1 MDAKKKNDLEE
12 TYERIL
18 NVGFCIV
25 PYEDISDIIGPDPMV
40 YGTAKDE
47 RILSFE
53 GVEALFKSQYE
64 QMGNMKPAFD
74 RKRIAKRISNGG
86 NNACIIE
93 EFTLTLS
100 SDEEIHTIF
109 MRATCVM
116 EYLDN
121 QWKLTHW
128 HTSTPV
134 DTENDPWHMEE
145 WKREKEKLQQLVDE
159 QTAALKQNNRELQIE
174 AALEKI
180 RSSSLAMQKTED
192 LREVVKVLFE
202 QMQGLSVDM
211 GFATVSIFIF
221 EDVSR
226 NIRQWLP
233 LPDGVSSLSVPYFD
247 HPISSDLFDAKESG
261 EDFFTKIYTLEEK
274 NTWLAHGFEHTDY
287 KDLPVAFKS
296 SLLQAPGYAIAITL
310 AKNSGICIPSFE
322 GKLPTPENIQIM
334 KRVGKV
340 FEQAYIRFLDLQK
353 AESQAREAQIEVAVE
368 RVRAK
373 ALAMH
378 KSTEILQV
386 AMTLKE
392 QMEGLNLSGVTAAT
406 IYLEHDDN
414 KIRVWDI
421 TELKESEQGPQ
432 LSSDFT
438 FRLEDTDPGL
448 WVRRIWNASEKYSV
462 IEMSGDDFIKCE
474 KWIREFDE
482 TAADNYR
489 EFIRAAKIEH
499 TWHPTVHLEKGKLN
513 LDFTVPPPVEME
525 FILPKMGA
533 AFDLAYRRFLDLQ
546 KAEAQ
551 AKEAQIEV
559 SLERVRSAS
568 MAMHKTDELGKVVEM
583 LFLQFSELDLDFYQ
597 VWINIFRL
605 EEGVSDCWFSPVKG
619 VINEAYTALV
629 PLEPFENLSIKTWKA
644 GEEFSYL
651 SWNGLREVDK
661 VMKELS
667 ALTNHPSFHQIQ
679 KKKRMKRVEIVDCN
693 HKYGVIAMAKN
704 EDITDNDRSILKR
717 FANVF
722 EQSYTRFLDLQK
734 AESQAR
740 EAKIESALER
750 VRSRSLAMHHSSEL
764 SAVVDTLLGEFTNLE
779 FTLTFCIINLID
791 EQDMSNTVWAAN
803 PETGKDPESYYMKFE
818 DYPFHHAMWDA
829 WKAQKKRFV
838 YIIEGEE
845 KKIYDEY
852 LYSETEFRRF
862 PKHVQDANKALER
875 YVAGFTFFKY
885 SGLQTV
891 SLNPITEDDLEI
903 LERFGK
909 VFEQAYTRFL
919 DLQKVEAQAREA
931 EIQLALERVRARS
944 LAMHRSEELADISLE
959 LVKQVQVLGMESWFC
974 AFNIYDDD
982 PRGSVEWG
990 SNGQG
995 TFPTYRTPREGLF
1008 LQYFEAG
1015 QRGETLLVNEIGE
1028 EACPAHYE
1036 YLCSL
1041 PGVGEQL
1048 LQMKAAG
1055 IPFPASQIDHVAF
1068 FKYGYVL
1075 FITYEPAPE
1084 SHDIFKRFANV
1095 FEQSYTRF
1103 LDLQKAEAQAREARI
1118 EAALERVRS
1127 RSMAMHK
1134 TDELQEVVRVV
1145 AEELKNT
1152 GVILDTWGAV
1162 ICTYFQDSKDVLH
1175 WTASEDPCNPSIA
1188 FLLPYF
1194 KDELFDE
1201 AWESKERGDSYF
1213 AKVFS
1218 FEVKNTFFNHAFEH
1232 SDYRQLSEDYKKLIL
1247 ESKNHG
1253 IAWAWAKNSAIMI
1266 PSIQGDLPSEDEKEI
1281 LIRFARVFEQ
1291 SFIRF
1296 LDLQKAEAQA
1306 REAQIEASL
1315 ERIRAKAM
1323 SMHHSDELDEVLAVL
1338 CEQFDTLG
1346 IFPMSTHM
1354 TVLDIANN
1362 KFTFRETGKFGNRSF
1377 GEQTVALDAMDTW
1390 KEMVESWKSADP
1402 YSINRLH
1409 FPKETLPQVWEVF
1422 HESFASMPE
1431 GSKITPDDYPD
1442 GIYHTAGKHPFG
1454 YIGMNQV
1461 RPATE
1466 KEEQI
1471 VVKFANE
1478 FGRAYQRFLDLQK
1491 AEEQTREAQINLA
1504 VERVRARAL
1513 AMFKS
1518 EEILGVV
1525 TKLKNE
1531 VMALDI
1537 PDVIAATIIL
1547 KEGEDKVRMW
1557 DLSSLDENS
1566 YGDEI
1571 PFVLSFKFKKRDPN
1585 LYVKRVWENPENY
1598 FLEVEETKDF
1608 KRFIEWLRENNKN
1621 VVADEVE
1628 EFIESTQINK
1638 LHHAV
1643 KKLNNGKLV
1652 IDLLNPPPDEMET
1665 LLTKMGAAFDL
1676 AYKRFEDLQ
1685 KAEAQ
1690 TRESEIQLA
1699 LERVR
1704 ARTMAMHNSDEL
1716 AEASSLLFQQ
1726 MEALGVHT
1734 YSSGFTIWDEKQG
1747 HLVSWMC
1754 NADGSMNPPFRM
1766 PIEEEKWHE
1775 EQYDSWKKGD
1785 DFIVKDLNGE
1795 EMKSYFQYLRSFPLL
1810 DEAFKKS
1817 ESAGHLMPERQVH
1830 HTAHFS
1836 HGNLLFIT
1844 LDPIPDAHDIFTRFA
1859 KVFDQT
1865 YTRFLDLKKSEA
1877 QAKEAKIEVALE
1889 KVRSRTM
1896 AMQKAEELGEV
1907 ATVLFREM
1915 NALVDNLW
1923 TCGFVLCEPNRQ
1935 EDEWWLSLNNGLI
1948 QPFFLPNIGDYAHE
1962 SLYKGWIKGESY
1974 RTVTLQDEVL
1984 QEHYDWLMNI
1994 PISRKIFEEM
2004 EASGISRPNWQRL
2017 HAAYFKTGYLVII
2030 TEVPCEAEEIF
2041 KRFAQVFDLTY
2052 TRFLDLQKA
2061 ENQARESQIEAS
2073 LERVRAKAL
2082 AMHNSEDL
2090 RQTIT
2095 AIFEELKGLNIKTI
2109 RLGLGLVNP
2118 DRPEGEIVT
2127 SRIDGKDHILEVSG
2141 KFRLEGHPVLDS
2153 CYDHFKQQQD
2163 YFPILEGEE
2172 INSYYAALQG
2182 YVNVQ
2187 GQGTDTKHFGCFL
2200 YFKEGCLY
2208 AWSAEP
2214 HSEGQIGILKKF
2226 SRVVEITYRRYKD
2239 LLESEYREKE
2249 AVKQASLDRV
2259 RAEIASMRT
2268 ANDLERITPLI
2279 WKELTTLGIPF
2290 LRCGVFIMDEKE
2302 ELIHTFLSTPDG
2314 KAIAAFHLPYTSNP
2328 FFNAIEEWRAKKIH
2342 ISHWDTEE
2350 FSALA
2355 DSLVKEGQLIN
2366 REQYLNSVPKGGLY
2380 LHYVP
2385 FLQGIVYVG
2394 NTAALTNENL
2404 QLVQSVADAFSTAY
2418 ARYEDFVKL
2427 EQAKAKVESA
2437 MSELKATQSQL
2448 VQQEKLASL
2457 GQLTAGIA
2465 HEIKNPLNFVN
2476 NFSEVSMEM
2485 IEEILEARDERR
2497 ETRVKT
2503 FLPDRQDHEMK
2514 REEFEEMEDE
2524 ILEDIKINLKK
2535 IHEHG
2540 SRANGIV
2547 TSMLQHSR
2555 GGSGKMEPTDLNA
2568 LIKEYVNLSFHG
2580 MRAGKNPI
2588 NVEIALDLYPD
2599 LGMVSLI
2606 KEDFTR
2612 VIINL
2617 CNNAFDALRS
2627 KVQSKNLPGLEAY
2640 HPKLTVRTNSEKDH
2654 ILLQVADNGPGIP
2667 DDIKDKILQPF
2678 FTTKKGTEGTGLG
2691 LSITND
2697 IVKAHGGELE
2707 IETVIDKGTKFIIK
2721 LNT

>member
-1 MDAKKKNDLEE
+1 MDAKKKKNLEE
-12 TYERIL
+12 TYKRIL

-64 QMGNMKPAFD
+64 QMGNMKPAYE
-74 RKRIAKRISNGG
+74 RKRIALRISNSG

-93 EFTLTLS
+93 ELTFTLS
-100 SDEEIHTIF
+100 SDKEIHTIF

-180 RSSSLAMQKTED
+180 RSSSLAMQKPDD

-211 GFATVSIFIF
+211 GFASVSIFIF
-221 EDVSR
+221 EDGSR

-233 LPDGVSSLSVPYFD
+233 LPDGVSSMSVPYFD
-247 HPISSDLFDAKESG
+247 HPISSDLFDAKENG
-261 EDFFTKIYTLEEK
+261 EDFFTKVYTLEEK

-287 KDLPVAFKS
+287 KDLPVDFKS

-322 GKLPTPENIQIM
+322 GKLPTPEDIQIM

-340 FEQAYIRFLDLQK
+340 FEQAYI
-353 AESQAREAQIEVAVE
+353 
-368 RVRAK
+368 
-373 ALAMH
+373 
-378 KSTEILQV
+378 
-386 AMTLKE
+386 
-392 QMEGLNLSGVTAAT
+392 
-406 IYLEHDDN
+406 
-414 KIRVWDI
+414 
-421 TELKESEQGPQ
+421 
-432 LSSDFT
+432 
-438 FRLEDTDPGL
+438 
-448 WVRRIWNASEKYSV
+448 
-462 IEMSGDDFIKCE
+462 
-474 KWIREFDE
+474 
-482 TAADNYR
+482 
-489 EFIRAAKIEH
+489 
-499 TWHPTVHLEKGKLN
+499 
-513 LDFTVPPPVEME
+513 
-525 FILPKMGA
+525 
-533 AFDLAYRRFLDLQ
+533 RFLDLQ

-651 SWNGLREVDK
+651 SWNGLGEVDK

-764 SAVVDTLLGEFTNLE
+764 SAVVDTLLKEFTNLE

-803 PETGKDPESYYMKFE
+803 PEEGKDPESYYMKFE

-838 YIIEGEE
+838 YTIEGEE
-845 KKIYDEY
+845 KKIYDQY
-852 LYSETEFRRF
+852 LYNDTEFRRF
-862 PKHVQDANKALER
+862 PKNVQEANKSLER

-891 SLNPITEDDLEI
+891 SVNPISEDELEI
-903 LERFGK
+903 LERFGR

-919 DLQKVEAQAREA
+919 DLQKAEAQAREA
-931 EIQLALERVRARS
+931 EIQLALERVRAKTM
-944 LAMHRSEELADISLE
+944 AMKTQSDLLGIIEL
-959 LVKQVQVLGMESWFC
+959 F
-974 AFNIYDDD
+974 
-982 PRGSVEWG
+982 
-990 SNGQG
+990 
-995 TFPTYRTPREGLF
+995 
-1008 LQYFEAG
+1008 
-1015 QRGETLLVNEIGE
+1015 
-1028 EACPAHYE
+1028 
-1036 YLCSL
+1036 
-1041 PGVGEQL
+1041 GEQL
-1048 LQMKAAG
+1048 NAVGIRFDNVTFIEGPITKKRDWDLWSYAPEAENTTDKILIPYIETPYFTKTAKAVKEYQKTG
-1055 IPFPASQIDHVAF
+1055 QPIQVKTFTKKEKNEFLDHYWKHVPAVSDEFVNYVNATPGSIIVDAF
-1068 FKYGYVL
+1068 LEEITVSMVKWNTEPY
-1075 FITYEPAPE
+1075 TYEE
-1084 SHDIFKRFANV
+1084 LEIYERFAKE
-1095 FEQSYTRF
+1095 FRQ
-1103 LDLQKAEAQAREARI
+1103 
-1118 EAALERVRS
+1118 
-1127 RSMAMHK
+1127 
-1134 TDELQEVVRVV
+1134 
-1145 AEELKNT
+1145 
-1152 GVILDTWGAV
+1152 
-1162 ICTYFQDSKDVLH
+1162 TY
-1175 WTASEDPCNPSIA
+1175 
-1188 FLLPYF
+1188 
-1194 KDELFDE
+1194 
-1201 AWESKERGDSYF
+1201 
-1213 AKVFS
+1213 
-1218 FEVKNTFFNHAFEH
+1218 
-1232 SDYRQLSEDYKKLIL
+1232 
-1247 ESKNHG
+1247 
-1253 IAWAWAKNSAIMI
+1253 
-1266 PSIQGDLPSEDEKEI
+1266 
-1281 LIRFARVFEQ
+1281 
-1291 SFIRF
+1291 IRF
-1296 LDLQKAEAQA
+1296 LDIKKA
-1306 REAQIEASL
+1306 
-1315 ERIRAKAM
+1315 
-1323 SMHHSDELDEVLAVL
+1323 
-1338 CEQFDTLG
+1338 
-1346 IFPMSTHM
+1346 
-1354 TVLDIANN
+1354 
-1362 KFTFRETGKFGNRSF
+1362 
-1377 GEQTVALDAMDTW
+1377 
-1390 KEMVESWKSADP
+1390 
-1402 YSINRLH
+1402 
-1409 FPKETLPQVWEVF
+1409 
-1422 HESFASMPE
+1422 
-1431 GSKITPDDYPD
+1431 
-1442 GIYHTAGKHPFG
+1442 
-1454 YIGMNQV
+1454 
-1461 RPATE
+1461 
-1466 KEEQI
+1466 
-1471 VVKFANE
+1471 
-1478 FGRAYQRFLDLQK
+1478 
-1491 AEEQTREAQINLA
+1491 
-1504 VERVRARAL
+1504 
-1513 AMFKS
+1513 
-1518 EEILGVV
+1518 
-1525 TKLKNE
+1525 
-1531 VMALDI
+1531 
-1537 PDVIAATIIL
+1537 
-1547 KEGEDKVRMW
+1547 
-1557 DLSSLDENS
+1557 
-1566 YGDEI
+1566 
-1571 PFVLSFKFKKRDPN
+1571 
-1585 LYVKRVWENPENY
+1585 
-1598 FLEVEETKDF
+1598 
-1608 KRFIEWLRENNKN
+1608 
-1621 VVADEVE
+1621 
-1628 EFIESTQINK
+1628 
-1638 LHHAV
+1638 
-1643 KKLNNGKLV
+1643 
-1652 IDLLNPPPDEMET
+1652 
-1665 LLTKMGAAFDL
+1665 
-1676 AYKRFEDLQ
+1676 
-1685 KAEAQ
+1685 
-1690 TRESEIQLA
+1690 
-1699 LERVR
+1699 
-1704 ARTMAMHNSDEL
+1704 
-1716 AEASSLLFQQ
+1716 
-1726 MEALGVHT
+1726 
-1734 YSSGFTIWDEKQG
+1734 
-1747 HLVSWMC
+1747 
-1754 NADGSMNPPFRM
+1754 
-1766 PIEEEKWHE
+1766 
-1775 EQYDSWKKGD
+1775 
-1785 DFIVKDLNGE
+1785 
-1795 EMKSYFQYLRSFPLL
+1795 
-1810 DEAFKKS
+1810 
-1817 ESAGHLMPERQVH
+1817 
-1830 HTAHFS
+1830 
-1836 HGNLLFIT
+1836 
-1844 LDPIPDAHDIFTRFA
+1844 
-1859 KVFDQT
+1859 
-1865 YTRFLDLKKSEA
+1865 EA

-1896 AMQKAEELGEV
+1896 AMQKAEELGDV
-1907 ATVLFREM
+1907 ATVLFSEL
-1915 NALVDNLW
+1915 NTLVDNLW
-1923 TCGFVLCEPNRQ
+1923 TCGFVLCEKNRQ
-1935 EDEWWLSLNNGLI
+1935 EDEWWLSLDNGLI

-1962 SLYKGWIKGESY
+1962 SLYEGWKKGESY

-2004 EASGISRPNWQRL
+2004 EGSGIPRPNWQRL

-2061 ENQARESQIEAS
+2061 ENQAKESQIEAS

-2118 DRPEGEIVT
+2118 DSPEGEIVT
-2127 SRIDGKDHILEVSG
+2127 SRIDEKDHILEVSG
-2141 KFRLEGHPVLDS
+2141 KFRLEGDPVLDS
-2153 CYDHFKQQQD
+2153 VYNHFKQQKD

-2172 INSYYAALQG
+2172 INSYYSALQG

-2259 RAEIASMRT
+2259 RAEIASMRNT
-2268 ANDLERITPLI
+2268 NDLERITPLI

-2290 LRCGVFIMDEKE
+2290 LRCGVFIMDEQE

-2355 DSLVKEGQLIN
+2355 DSLVKEGQLTN

-2394 NTAALTNENL
+2394 NTAELTNENL

-2427 EQAKAKVESA
+2427 EQAKAEVDSA

-2476 NFSEVSMEM
+2476 NFSEVSIEM
-2485 IEEILEARDERR
+2485 IEEIIDSRHKVLSR
-2497 ETRVKT
+2497 ESG
-2503 FLPDRQDHEMK
+2503 RQDTRLKTEAD
-2514 REEFEEMEDE
+2514 EIEDE
-2524 ILEDIKINLKK
+2524 ILEDIKGNLKK

-2555 GGSGKMEPTDLNA
+2555 GGSGKMEPTELNA

-2588 NVEIALDLYPD
+2588 DVDLVFDVDPE
-2599 LGMVSLI
+2599 LGEVSLI

-2612 VIINL
+2612 VVINL
-2617 CNNAFDALRS
+2617 CNNAFDAMRS
-2627 KVQSKNLPGLEAY
+2627 KKYQVKSTKNQDGAGKDENYA
-2640 HPKLTVRTNSEKDH
+2640 PKFRVTTRSENGQVRIAFE
-2654 ILLQVADNGPGIP
+2654 DNGPGIP
-2667 DDIKDKILQPF
+2667 EDIKDKILQPF

-2691 LSITND
+2691 LSITQD

-2707 IETVIDKGTKFIIK
+2707 IETTISKGTNFIIK
-2721 LNT
+2721 LNR

>member
-1 MDAKKKNDLEE
+1 MDAKKKKNLEE

-40 YGTAKDE
+40 YGTSKDE

-64 QMGNMKPAFD
+64 QMGNMKPAYE
-74 RKRIAKRISNGG
+74 RKRIALRISNGG

-93 EFTLTLS
+93 ELTFTLS
-100 SDEEIHTIF
+100 SEEEIHTIF

-192 LREVVKVLFE
+192 LRVVVKVLFE

-211 GFATVSIFIF
+211 GFASVSIFIF
-221 EDVSR
+221 EDGSR

-247 HPISSDLFDAKESG
+247 HPISSGLFDAKESG
-261 EDFFTKIYTLEEK
+261 EDFFTKVYTLEEK
-274 NTWLAHGFEHTDY
+274 NTWLAHGFEYTDY
-287 KDLPVAFKS
+287 KDLPLDFKS
-296 SLLQAPGYAIAITL
+296 SLFQAPGYAIAITL

-322 GKLPTPENIQIM
+322 GKLPTPEDIQIM

-353 AESQAREAQIEVAVE
+353 AETQAWEAQIQLALE
-368 RVRAK
+368 RVRARTM
-373 ALAMH
+373 AMQNSDELMEVSMELFTQF
-378 KSTEILQV
+378 KSLGELSDQFSIGIFDEYKQAVKIYATLDGEKFDEPLEV
-386 AMTLKE
+386 KRDYHEVPSELWKSWKSNKKSMTVD
-392 QMEGLNLSGVTAAT
+392 LSGESLASYNSMRNSF
-406 IYLEHDDN
+406 IYP
-414 KIRVWDI
+414 KGG
-421 TELKESEQGPQ
+421 K
-432 LSSDFT
+432 T
-438 FRLEDTDPGL
+438 F
-448 WVRRIWNASEKYSV
+448 
-462 IEMSGDDFIKCE
+462 SGDRWVI
-474 KWIREFDE
+474 
-482 TAADNYR
+482 
-489 EFIRAAKIEH
+489 H
-499 TWHPTVHLEKGKLN
+499 
-513 LDFTVPPPVEME
+513 
-525 FILPKMGA
+525 A
-533 AFDLAYRRFLDLQ
+533 AFFSHGILSFSSAKHLPQETGDLLERFAKVFEQTYTRFLDLQ

-551 AKEAQIEV
+551 AREAQIE
-559 SLERVRSAS
+559 A
-568 MAMHKTDELGKVVEM
+568 
-583 LFLQFSELDLDFYQ
+583 
-597 VWINIFRL
+597 
-605 EEGVSDCWFSPVKG
+605 
-619 VINEAYTALV
+619 
-629 PLEPFENLSIKTWKA
+629 
-644 GEEFSYL
+644 
-651 SWNGLREVDK
+651 
-661 VMKELS
+661 
-667 ALTNHPSFHQIQ
+667 
-679 KKKRMKRVEIVDCN
+679 
-693 HKYGVIAMAKN
+693 
-704 EDITDNDRSILKR
+704 
-717 FANVF
+717 
-722 EQSYTRFLDLQK
+722 
-734 AESQAR
+734 
-740 EAKIESALER
+740 ALER

-764 SAVVDTLLGEFTNLE
+764 SAVVDTLLREFTNLE

-818 DYPFHHAMWDA
+818 DYPFHHAMWNA
-829 WKAQKKRFV
+829 WKAQEKRFV
-838 YIIEGEE
+838 YTIEGEE

-852 LYSETEFRRF
+852 LYNDTEFRRF
-862 PKHVQDANKALER
+862 PKNVQEANKSLER

-891 SLNPITEDDLEI
+891 SVNPISEDELEI
-903 LERFGK
+903 LERFGR

-919 DLQKVEAQAREA
+919 DLQKAEEQAREA
-931 EIQLALERVRARS
+931 EIQLALERVRAKTM
-944 LAMHRSEELADISLE
+944 AMKTQSDLLDIIEL
-959 LVKQVQVLGMESWFC
+959 F
-974 AFNIYDDD
+974 
-982 PRGSVEWG
+982 
-990 SNGQG
+990 
-995 TFPTYRTPREGLF
+995 
-1008 LQYFEAG
+1008 
-1015 QRGETLLVNEIGE
+1015 
-1028 EACPAHYE
+1028 
-1036 YLCSL
+1036 
-1041 PGVGEQL
+1041 GEQL
-1048 LQMKAAG
+1048 NAVG
-1055 IPFPASQIDHVAF
+1055 IRFDNV
-1068 FKYGYVL
+1068 V
-1075 FITYEPAPE
+1075 FIEGPITKKRDWDLWSYAPE
-1084 SHDIFKRFANV
+1084 AENTTNKILIPYIETPYFTKTAKAVKEYQKTGQPIQVKTFTKKEKNEFLDHYWKHAPAVSDEFVNYVNATPGSIIVDAFLEEITVSMVKWNTEPYTDEELEIYERFAKE
-1095 FEQSYTRF
+1095 FRQ
-1103 LDLQKAEAQAREARI
+1103 
-1118 EAALERVRS
+1118 
-1127 RSMAMHK
+1127 
-1134 TDELQEVVRVV
+1134 
-1145 AEELKNT
+1145 
-1152 GVILDTWGAV
+1152 
-1162 ICTYFQDSKDVLH
+1162 TY
-1175 WTASEDPCNPSIA
+1175 
-1188 FLLPYF
+1188 
-1194 KDELFDE
+1194 
-1201 AWESKERGDSYF
+1201 
-1213 AKVFS
+1213 
-1218 FEVKNTFFNHAFEH
+1218 
-1232 SDYRQLSEDYKKLIL
+1232 
-1247 ESKNHG
+1247 
-1253 IAWAWAKNSAIMI
+1253 
-1266 PSIQGDLPSEDEKEI
+1266 
-1281 LIRFARVFEQ
+1281 
-1291 SFIRF
+1291 IRF
-1296 LDLQKAEAQA
+1296 LDIKKA
-1306 REAQIEASL
+1306 
-1315 ERIRAKAM
+1315 
-1323 SMHHSDELDEVLAVL
+1323 
-1338 CEQFDTLG
+1338 
-1346 IFPMSTHM
+1346 
-1354 TVLDIANN
+1354 
-1362 KFTFRETGKFGNRSF
+1362 
-1377 GEQTVALDAMDTW
+1377 
-1390 KEMVESWKSADP
+1390 
-1402 YSINRLH
+1402 
-1409 FPKETLPQVWEVF
+1409 
-1422 HESFASMPE
+1422 
-1431 GSKITPDDYPD
+1431 
-1442 GIYHTAGKHPFG
+1442 
-1454 YIGMNQV
+1454 
-1461 RPATE
+1461 
-1466 KEEQI
+1466 
-1471 VVKFANE
+1471 
-1478 FGRAYQRFLDLQK
+1478 
-1491 AEEQTREAQINLA
+1491 
-1504 VERVRARAL
+1504 
-1513 AMFKS
+1513 
-1518 EEILGVV
+1518 
-1525 TKLKNE
+1525 
-1531 VMALDI
+1531 
-1537 PDVIAATIIL
+1537 
-1547 KEGEDKVRMW
+1547 
-1557 DLSSLDENS
+1557 
-1566 YGDEI
+1566 
-1571 PFVLSFKFKKRDPN
+1571 
-1585 LYVKRVWENPENY
+1585 
-1598 FLEVEETKDF
+1598 
-1608 KRFIEWLRENNKN
+1608 
-1621 VVADEVE
+1621 
-1628 EFIESTQINK
+1628 
-1638 LHHAV
+1638 
-1643 KKLNNGKLV
+1643 
-1652 IDLLNPPPDEMET
+1652 
-1665 LLTKMGAAFDL
+1665 
-1676 AYKRFEDLQ
+1676 
-1685 KAEAQ
+1685 
-1690 TRESEIQLA
+1690 
-1699 LERVR
+1699 
-1704 ARTMAMHNSDEL
+1704 
-1716 AEASSLLFQQ
+1716 
-1726 MEALGVHT
+1726 
-1734 YSSGFTIWDEKQG
+1734 
-1747 HLVSWMC
+1747 
-1754 NADGSMNPPFRM
+1754 
-1766 PIEEEKWHE
+1766 
-1775 EQYDSWKKGD
+1775 
-1785 DFIVKDLNGE
+1785 
-1795 EMKSYFQYLRSFPLL
+1795 
-1810 DEAFKKS
+1810 
-1817 ESAGHLMPERQVH
+1817 
-1830 HTAHFS
+1830 
-1836 HGNLLFIT
+1836 
-1844 LDPIPDAHDIFTRFA
+1844 
-1859 KVFDQT
+1859 
-1865 YTRFLDLKKSEA
+1865 EA

-1896 AMQKAEELGEV
+1896 AMQKAEELGDV
-1907 ATVLFREM
+1907 ATVLFSEL
-1915 NALVDNLW
+1915 NTLVDNLW

-1962 SLYKGWIKGESY
+1962 SLYEGWKKGESY

-2004 EASGISRPNWQRL
+2004 EGSGIPRPNWQRL

-2118 DRPEGEIVT
+2118 DSPEGEIVT
-2127 SRIDGKDHILEVSG
+2127 SRIDEKDHIIEVSG

-2153 CYDHFKQQQD
+2153 VYGHFKQQQD

-2268 ANDLERITPLI
+2268 AEDLERITPLI

-2290 LRCGVFIMDEKE
+2290 LRCGVFIMDEQE

-2355 DSLVKEGQLIN
+2355 DSLVKEGQLTN

-2394 NTAALTNENL
+2394 NTASLTNENL

-2427 EQAKAKVESA
+2427 EQAKAEVESA

-2476 NFSEVSMEM
+2476 NFSEVSLELLDEIKETRNKSQETRPKTEEDE
-2485 IEEILEARDERR
+2485 IEE
-2497 ETRVKT
+2497 
-2503 FLPDRQDHEMK
+2503 
-2514 REEFEEMEDE
+2514 E
-2524 ILEDIKINLKK
+2524 ILEDIKGNLKK

-2555 GGSGKMEPTDLNA
+2555 GGSGKKEPTNLNS

-2588 NVEIALDLYPD
+2588 DVDIVLDLDPEVKE
-2599 LGMVSLI
+2599 VSLI

-2617 CNNAFDALRS
+2617 CNNAFDAMREEVKMYPVPS
-2627 KVQSKNLPGLEAY
+2627 TKYQEGAGLDESY
-2640 HPKLTVRTNSEKDH
+2640 MPKLKVGTRLENGRVQISFE
-2654 ILLQVADNGPGIP
+2654 DNGPGIP
-2667 DDIKDKILQPF
+2667 EEIKDKILQPF

-2691 LSITND
+2691 LSITHD

-2707 IETVIDKGTKFIIK
+2707 IETAINKGTKFIIK